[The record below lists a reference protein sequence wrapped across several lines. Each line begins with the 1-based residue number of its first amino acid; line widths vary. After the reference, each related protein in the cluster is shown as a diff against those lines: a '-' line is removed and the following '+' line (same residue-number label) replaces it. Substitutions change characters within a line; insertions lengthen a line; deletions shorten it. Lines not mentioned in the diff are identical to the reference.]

1 MTLRPHYV
9 PPRFSL
15 SDATWHIGL
24 NISLNHMAS
33 NPHDVTCS
41 LSLDLGHVA
50 CRLCLNVGHVM

>member
-1 MTLRPHYV
+1 M
-9 PPRFSL
+9 PPRLSL
-15 SDATWHIGL
+15 GDATWHIGL